1 MKPVKQSGK
10 DKVGKRKYTRH
21 PGSKPPGRPA
31 GAAGRLAG
39 KEGISLQQAWYRL
52 HRKSVKQS
60 AKRGPLAVL
69 DGMD

>member
-1 MKPVKQSGK
+1 MKPVKQL
-10 DKVGKRKYTRH
+10 KVGKRKYTRH

-31 GAAGRLAG
+31 GAAGRLAR

-60 AKRGPLAVL
+60 AKRGGPLAVL